1 MNREIKFIDLGQ
13 MDYKDAWDYQQNL
26 FDEIIE
32 IKKKNRQNNTNNA
45 TPNYFI
51 FVEHAHVYTLGKS
64 GNISNLLID
73 ENQLKNK
80 NASFYKINRGGDIT
94 YHGPGQIVC
103 YPILNLKNFKQSVT
117 WYMRAL
123 EEVIIETLKLFNIK
137 ASRKNGLTGVWVKDE
152 KIGAQGVRMTKWVT
166 MHGFA
171 LNVNTDLRF
180 FNDIIPCGIKDFGVT
195 SIEKIIGKE
204 QDLSLVKEHIL
215 ISFAKVFKIKGYI

>member
-1 MNREIKFIDLGQ
+1 MNRIKIIDLGFL
-13 MDYKDAWDYQQNL
+13 DYKDSWNYQKELQ
-26 FDEIIE
+26 
-32 IKKKNRQNNTNNA
+32 KKVLIGDCSDSI
-45 TPNYFI
+45 I
-51 FVEHAHVYTLGKS
+51 FVEHDSVYTFGKNS
-64 GNISNLLID
+64 DKSNLLVSKD
-73 ENQLKNK
+73 
-80 NASFYKINRGGDIT
+80 SKIKIYETERGGEIT

-137 ASRKNGLTGVWVKDE
+137 AKRKDGLTGVWVKDE

-215 ISFAKVFKIKGYI
+215 ISFAKVFNIKGYI

>member
-1 MNREIKFIDLGQ
+1 MNRIKIIDLGFL
-13 MDYKDAWDYQQNL
+13 DYKNSWNYQKELQ
-26 FDEIIE
+26 
-32 IKKKNRQNNTNNA
+32 KKVLIGDCSDSI
-45 TPNYFI
+45 I
-51 FVEHAHVYTLGKS
+51 FVEHDSVYTFGKNS
-64 GNISNLLID
+64 DKSNLLVSED
-73 ENQLKNK
+73 
-80 NASFYKINRGGDIT
+80 SKIKIYETERGGEIT

-123 EEVIIETLKLFNIK
+123 EEVIIETLKLFKIK
-137 ASRKNGLTGVWVKDE
+137 ATRKDGLTGVWVEDE

-215 ISFAKVFKIKGYI
+215 ISFAKVFNIKGYI

>member
-1 MNREIKFIDLGQ
+1 MNRIKIIDLGFL
-13 MDYKDAWDYQQNL
+13 DYKNSWNFQKELQ
-26 FDEIIE
+26 
-32 IKKKNRQNNTNNA
+32 KKVLNGDCLDSI
-45 TPNYFI
+45 I
-51 FVEHAHVYTLGKS
+51 FVEHDSVYTFGKNS
-64 GNISNLLID
+64 DKSNLLVSKD
-73 ENQLKNK
+73 
-80 NASFYKINRGGDIT
+80 SKIKIYETERGGEIT

-123 EEVIIETLKLFNIK
+123 EEVIIETLKLFHIK
-137 ASRKNGLTGVWVKDE
+137 ASRKDGLTGVWVKDE

-204 QDLSLVKEHIL
+204 QDLSKVKEHIL
-215 ISFAKVFKIKGYI
+215 ISFAKVFNIKGYI

>member
-1 MNREIKFIDLGQ
+1 MNRIKIIDLGFL
-13 MDYKDAWDYQQNL
+13 DYKNSWNYQKELQ
-26 FDEIIE
+26 
-32 IKKKNRQNNTNNA
+32 KKVLIGDCSDSI
-45 TPNYFI
+45 I
-51 FVEHAHVYTLGKS
+51 FVEHDSGYSFGKNS
-64 GNISNLLID
+64 DKSNLLVSKD
-73 ENQLKNK
+73 
-80 NASFYKINRGGDIT
+80 SKIKIYETERGGEIT

-137 ASRKNGLTGVWVKDE
+137 ATRKDGLTGVWVKDE

-171 LNVNTDLRF
+171 LNLNTDLRF

-215 ISFAKVFKIKGYI
+215 ISFAKVFNIKGYI

>member
-1 MNREIKFIDLGQ
+1 MNRIKIIDLGFL
-13 MDYKDAWDYQQNL
+13 DYKNSWNYQKELQ
-26 FDEIIE
+26 
-32 IKKKNRQNNTNNA
+32 KKVLIGDCSDSI
-45 TPNYFI
+45 I
-51 FVEHAHVYTLGKS
+51 FVEHDSVYTFGKNS
-64 GNISNLLID
+64 DKSNLLVSKD
-73 ENQLKNK
+73 
-80 NASFYKINRGGDIT
+80 SKIKIYETERGGEIT

-123 EEVIIETLKLFNIK
+123 EEVIIETLKLLNIK
-137 ASRKNGLTGVWVKDE
+137 ATRKDGLTGVWVKDK

-180 FNDIIPCGIKDFGVT
+180 FNDIIPCGIKDFAVT

-215 ISFAKVFKIKGYI
+215 ISFAKVFNIKGYI

>member
-1 MNREIKFIDLGQ
+1 MVEWEISDIEVDYNSALKKMDVHVQKMIDGKANEKVWLLEHPPLYTAGTSANKKDLVDPNRF
-13 MDYKDAWDYQQNL
+13 
-26 FDEIIE
+26 
-32 IKKKNRQNNTNNA
+32 
-45 TPNYFI
+45 P
-51 FVEHAHVYTLGKS
+51 VYETK
-64 GNISNLLID
+64 
-73 ENQLKNK
+73 
-80 NASFYKINRGGDIT
+80 RGGQYT

-137 ASRKNGLTGVWVKDE
+137 ATRKDGLTGVWVKDE

-215 ISFAKVFKIKGYI
+215 ISFAKVFNIKGYI

>member
-1 MNREIKFIDLGQ
+1 MNRIKIIDLGFL
-13 MDYKDAWDYQQNL
+13 DYKNSWNYQKELQ
-26 FDEIIE
+26 
-32 IKKKNRQNNTNNA
+32 KKVLIGDCSDSI
-45 TPNYFI
+45 I
-51 FVEHAHVYTLGKS
+51 FVEHDSVYTFGKNS
-64 GNISNLLID
+64 DKSNLLESKD
-73 ENQLKNK
+73 
-80 NASFYKINRGGDIT
+80 SKIKIYETERGGEIT

-103 YPILNLKNFKQSVT
+103 YPILNLKNFKKSVT

-123 EEVIIETLKLFNIK
+123 EEVIIQTLKLFNIK
-137 ASRKNGLTGVWVKDE
+137 ATRKDGLTGVWVKDE

-204 QDLSLVKEHIL
+204 QDLSIVKEHIL
-215 ISFAKVFKIKGYI
+215 ISFAKVFNIKGYI

>member
-1 MNREIKFIDLGQ
+1 MNRIKIIDLGFL
-13 MDYKDAWDYQQNL
+13 DYKNSWNYQKELQ
-26 FDEIIE
+26 
-32 IKKKNRQNNTNNA
+32 KKVLIGDCSDSI
-45 TPNYFI
+45 I
-51 FVEHAHVYTLGKS
+51 FVEHDSVYTFGKNS
-64 GNISNLLID
+64 DKSNLLVS
-73 ENQLKNK
+73 KN
-80 NASFYKINRGGDIT
+80 SKIKIYETERGGEIT

-123 EEVIIETLKLFNIK
+123 EEVIIETLKLFNIN
-137 ASRKNGLTGVWVKDE
+137 ATRKDGLTGVWVKDE

-171 LNVNTDLRF
+171 LNVNTDLSF

-215 ISFAKVFKIKGYI
+215 ISFAKVFNIKGYI

>member
-1 MNREIKFIDLGQ
+1 MNRIKIIDLGFL
-13 MDYKDAWDYQQNL
+13 DYKNSWNYQKELQ
-26 FDEIIE
+26 
-32 IKKKNRQNNTNNA
+32 KKVLIGDCSDSI
-45 TPNYFI
+45 I
-51 FVEHAHVYTLGKS
+51 FVEHDSVYTFGKNS
-64 GNISNLLID
+64 DKSNLLISKD
-73 ENQLKNK
+73 
-80 NASFYKINRGGDIT
+80 SKIKIYETERGGEIT

-103 YPILNLKNFKQSVT
+103 YPILVLKNFKQSVT

-123 EEVIIETLKLFNIK
+123 EEVIIETLKLFKIK
-137 ASRKNGLTGVWVKDE
+137 ATRKDGLTGVWVEDE

-215 ISFAKVFKIKGYI
+215 ISFAKVFNIKGYI

>member
-1 MNREIKFIDLGQ
+1 VSRIKIIDLGFL
-13 MDYKDAWDYQQNL
+13 DYQNSWNYQKEL
-26 FDEIIE
+26 Q
-32 IKKKNRQNNTNNA
+32 KKVLIGDCSDSI
-45 TPNYFI
+45 I
-51 FVEHAHVYTLGKS
+51 FVEHDSVYTFGKNS
-64 GNISNLLID
+64 DKSNLLESKD
-73 ENQLKNK
+73 
-80 NASFYKINRGGDIT
+80 SKIKIYETERGGEIT

-137 ASRKNGLTGVWVKDE
+137 ASRKDGLTGVWVKDE

-215 ISFAKVFKIKGYI
+215 ISFAKVFNIKGYI

>member
-1 MNREIKFIDLGQ
+1 
-13 MDYKDAWDYQQNL
+13 MDYKNSWNYQKELQ
-26 FDEIIE
+26 
-32 IKKKNRQNNTNNA
+32 KKVLIGDCSDSI
-45 TPNYFI
+45 I
-51 FVEHAHVYTLGKS
+51 FVEHDSVYTFGKNS
-64 GNISNLLID
+64 DKSNLLVSKD
-73 ENQLKNK
+73 
-80 NASFYKINRGGDIT
+80 SKIKIYETERGGEIT

-123 EEVIIETLKLFNIK
+123 EEVIIETLKLFKIK
-137 ASRKNGLTGVWVKDE
+137 ATRKDGLTGVWVEDE

-215 ISFAKVFKIKGYI
+215 ISFAKVFNIKGYI

>member
-1 MNREIKFIDLGQ
+1 VNRIKIIDLGFL
-13 MDYKDAWDYQQNL
+13 DYKNSWNYQKELQ
-26 FDEIIE
+26 
-32 IKKKNRQNNTNNA
+32 KKVLIGDCSDSI
-45 TPNYFI
+45 I
-51 FVEHAHVYTLGKS
+51 FVEHDSVYTFGKNS
-64 GNISNLLID
+64 DKSNLLVSKD
-73 ENQLKNK
+73 
-80 NASFYKINRGGDIT
+80 SKIKIYETERGGEIT

-123 EEVIIETLKLFNIK
+123 EEVIIETLKLFKIK
-137 ASRKNGLTGVWVKDE
+137 ATRKDGLTGVWVKDK

-215 ISFAKVFKIKGYI
+215 ISFAKVFNIKGYI

>member
-1 MNREIKFIDLGQ
+1 MNRIKIIDLGFL
-13 MDYKDAWDYQQNL
+13 DYKNSWNYQKELQ
-26 FDEIIE
+26 
-32 IKKKNRQNNTNNA
+32 KKVLIGDCSDSI
-45 TPNYFI
+45 I
-51 FVEHAHVYTLGKS
+51 FVEHDSVYTFGKNS
-64 GNISNLLID
+64 DKSNLLVSKD
-73 ENQLKNK
+73 
-80 NASFYKINRGGDIT
+80 SKIKIYETERGGEIT

-137 ASRKNGLTGVWVKDE
+137 ATRKDGLTGVWVKDE

-166 MHGFA
+166 MHGFS

-215 ISFAKVFKIKGYI
+215 ISFAKVFNIKGYI

>member
-1 MNREIKFIDLGQ
+1 MNRIKIIDLGFL
-13 MDYKDAWDYQQNL
+13 DYKNSWNYQKELQKIVL
-26 FDEIIE
+26 IGDCSDSI
-32 IKKKNRQNNTNNA
+32 
-45 TPNYFI
+45 I
-51 FVEHAHVYTLGKS
+51 FVEHDSVYTFGKNS
-64 GNISNLLID
+64 DKSNLLVSKD
-73 ENQLKNK
+73 
-80 NASFYKINRGGDIT
+80 SKIKIYETERGGEIT

-137 ASRKNGLTGVWVKDE
+137 ATRKDGLTGVWVKDE

-215 ISFAKVFKIKGYI
+215 ISFAKVFNIKGYI

>member
-1 MNREIKFIDLGQ
+1 MNRIKIIDLGFL
-13 MDYKDAWDYQQNL
+13 DYKNSWNYQKELQ
-26 FDEIIE
+26 
-32 IKKKNRQNNTNNA
+32 KKVLIGDCSDSI
-45 TPNYFI
+45 I
-51 FVEHAHVYTLGKS
+51 FVEHDSVYTFGKNS
-64 GNISNLLID
+64 DKSNLLVSKD
-73 ENQLKNK
+73 T
-80 NASFYKINRGGDIT
+80 KIKIYETERGGEIT

-137 ASRKNGLTGVWVKDE
+137 ATRKDGLTGVWVKDE

-215 ISFAKVFKIKGYI
+215 ISFAKVFNIKGYI

>member
-1 MNREIKFIDLGQ
+1 MNRIKIIDLGFL
-13 MDYKDAWDYQQNL
+13 DYKNSWNYQKELQ
-26 FDEIIE
+26 
-32 IKKKNRQNNTNNA
+32 KKVLIGDCSDSI
-45 TPNYFI
+45 I
-51 FVEHAHVYTLGKS
+51 FVEHDSVYTFGKNS
-64 GNISNLLID
+64 DKSNLLVSKD
-73 ENQLKNK
+73 
-80 NASFYKINRGGDIT
+80 SKIKIYETERGGEIT

-123 EEVIIETLKLFNIK
+123 EEVIIETLKLFKIK
-137 ASRKNGLTGVWVKDE
+137 ATRKDGLTGVWVEDE

-166 MHGFA
+166 MHGFS

-215 ISFAKVFKIKGYI
+215 ISFAKVFNIKGYI

>member
-1 MNREIKFIDLGQ
+1 MNRIKIIDLGFL
-13 MDYKDAWDYQQNL
+13 DYKNSWNYQKELQ
-26 FDEIIE
+26 
-32 IKKKNRQNNTNNA
+32 KKVLIGDCSA
-45 TPNYFI
+45 SII
-51 FVEHAHVYTLGKS
+51 FVEHDSVYTFGKNS
-64 GNISNLLID
+64 DKSNLLVSKD
-73 ENQLKNK
+73 
-80 NASFYKINRGGDIT
+80 SKIKIYETERGGEIT

-137 ASRKNGLTGVWVKDE
+137 ATRKDGLTGVWVKDE

-215 ISFAKVFKIKGYI
+215 ISFAKVFNIKGYI

>member
-1 MNREIKFIDLGQ
+1 MNQIKIIDLGFL
-13 MDYKDAWDYQQNL
+13 DYKNSWNYQKELQ
-26 FDEIIE
+26 
-32 IKKKNRQNNTNNA
+32 KKVLIGDCSDSI
-45 TPNYFI
+45 I
-51 FVEHAHVYTLGKS
+51 FVEHDSVYTFGKNS
-64 GNISNLLID
+64 DKSNLLVSKD
-73 ENQLKNK
+73 
-80 NASFYKINRGGDIT
+80 SKIKIYETERGGEIT

-215 ISFAKVFKIKGYI
+215 ISFAKVFNIKGYI

>member
-1 MNREIKFIDLGQ
+1 MNRIKIIDLGFL
-13 MDYKDAWDYQQNL
+13 DYKNSWNYQKELQ
-26 FDEIIE
+26 
-32 IKKKNRQNNTNNA
+32 KKVLIGDCSDSI
-45 TPNYFI
+45 I
-51 FVEHAHVYTLGKS
+51 FVEHDSVYTFGKNS
-64 GNISNLLID
+64 DKSNLLVSKD
-73 ENQLKNK
+73 
-80 NASFYKINRGGDIT
+80 SKIKIYETERGGEIT

-123 EEVIIETLKLFNIK
+123 EEVIIETLKLFKIK
-137 ASRKNGLTGVWVKDE
+137 ATRKDGLTGVWVKDE

-215 ISFAKVFKIKGYI
+215 ISFAKVFNIKGYI

>member
-1 MNREIKFIDLGQ
+1 MSRIKIIDLGFL
-13 MDYKDAWDYQQNL
+13 DYQNSWNYQKEL
-26 FDEIIE
+26 Q
-32 IKKKNRQNNTNNA
+32 KKVLIGDCSDSI
-45 TPNYFI
+45 I
-51 FVEHAHVYTLGKS
+51 FVEHDSVYTFGKNS
-64 GNISNLLID
+64 DKSNLLVSKD
-73 ENQLKNK
+73 G
-80 NASFYKINRGGDIT
+80 KIKIYETERGGEIT

-103 YPILNLKNFKQSVT
+103 YPILNLKNFKQSVA

-137 ASRKNGLTGVWVKDE
+137 ASRKDGLTGVWVKDE
-152 KIGAQGVRMTKWVT
+152 KIGAQGVRMTRWVT

-171 LNVNTDLRF
+171 LNVNTDLRH

-215 ISFAKVFKIKGYI
+215 ISFAKVFNIKGYI

>member
-1 MNREIKFIDLGQ
+1 VNRIKIIDLGFL
-13 MDYKDAWDYQQNL
+13 DYKNSWNYQKELQ
-26 FDEIIE
+26 
-32 IKKKNRQNNTNNA
+32 KKVLIGDCSDSI
-45 TPNYFI
+45 I
-51 FVEHAHVYTLGKS
+51 FVEHDSVYTFGKNS
-64 GNISNLLID
+64 DKSNLLVSKD
-73 ENQLKNK
+73 
-80 NASFYKINRGGDIT
+80 SKIKIYETERGGEIT

-137 ASRKNGLTGVWVKDE
+137 AIRKDGLTGVWVKDE

-215 ISFAKVFKIKGYI
+215 ISFAKVFNIKGYI

>member
-1 MNREIKFIDLGQ
+1 VNRIKIIDLGFL
-13 MDYKDAWDYQQNL
+13 DYKNSWNYQKELQ
-26 FDEIIE
+26 
-32 IKKKNRQNNTNNA
+32 KKVLIGDCSDSI
-45 TPNYFI
+45 I
-51 FVEHAHVYTLGKS
+51 FVEHDSVYTFGKNS
-64 GNISNLLID
+64 DKSNLLVSKD
-73 ENQLKNK
+73 
-80 NASFYKINRGGDIT
+80 SKIKIYETERGGEIT

-117 WYMRAL
+117 WYMRSL

-137 ASRKNGLTGVWVKDE
+137 ATRKDSLTGVWVKDK

-215 ISFAKVFKIKGYI
+215 ISFAKVFNIKGYI

>member
-1 MNREIKFIDLGQ
+1 MNRIKIIDLGFL
-13 MDYKDAWDYQQNL
+13 DYKNSWNYQKELQ
-26 FDEIIE
+26 
-32 IKKKNRQNNTNNA
+32 KKVLIGDCSDSI
-45 TPNYFI
+45 I
-51 FVEHAHVYTLGKS
+51 FVEHDSVYTFGKNS
-64 GNISNLLID
+64 DKSNLLVSKD
-73 ENQLKNK
+73 
-80 NASFYKINRGGDIT
+80 SKIKIYETERGGEIT

-123 EEVIIETLKLFNIK
+123 EEVIIETLKLLNIK
-137 ASRKNGLTGVWVKDE
+137 ATRKDGLTGVWVKDE

-215 ISFAKVFKIKGYI
+215 ISFAKVFNIKGYI

>member
-1 MNREIKFIDLGQ
+1 MNRIKIIDLGFL
-13 MDYKDAWDYQQNL
+13 DYKNSWNYQKELQ
-26 FDEIIE
+26 
-32 IKKKNRQNNTNNA
+32 KKVLIGDCSDSI
-45 TPNYFI
+45 I
-51 FVEHAHVYTLGKS
+51 FVEHDSVYTFGKNS
-64 GNISNLLID
+64 DKSNLMVSKD
-73 ENQLKNK
+73 
-80 NASFYKINRGGDIT
+80 SKIKIYETERGGEIT

-123 EEVIIETLKLFNIK
+123 EEVIIETLKLLNIK
-137 ASRKNGLTGVWVKDE
+137 ATRKDGLTGVWVKDE

-215 ISFAKVFKIKGYI
+215 ISFAKVFNIKGYI

>member
-1 MNREIKFIDLGQ
+1 MNRIKIIDLGFL
-13 MDYKDAWDYQQNL
+13 DYKNSWNYQKELQ
-26 FDEIIE
+26 
-32 IKKKNRQNNTNNA
+32 KKVLIGDCSDSI
-45 TPNYFI
+45 I
-51 FVEHAHVYTLGKS
+51 FVEHDSVYTFGKNS
-64 GNISNLLID
+64 DKSNLMISKD
-73 ENQLKNK
+73 
-80 NASFYKINRGGDIT
+80 SKIKIYETERGGEIT

-123 EEVIIETLKLFNIK
+123 EEVIIETLKLLNIK
-137 ASRKNGLTGVWVKDE
+137 ATRKDGLTGVWVKDE
-152 KIGAQGVRMTKWVT
+152 KIGAQGVRMSKWVT

-215 ISFAKVFKIKGYI
+215 ISFAKVFNIKGYI

>member
-1 MNREIKFIDLGQ
+1 
-13 MDYKDAWDYQQNL
+13 
-26 FDEIIE
+26 
-32 IKKKNRQNNTNNA
+32 
-45 TPNYFI
+45 
-51 FVEHAHVYTLGKS
+51 
-64 GNISNLLID
+64 
-73 ENQLKNK
+73 
-80 NASFYKINRGGDIT
+80 
-94 YHGPGQIVC
+94 
-103 YPILNLKNFKQSVT
+103 
-117 WYMRAL
+117 MRAL

>member
-1 MNREIKFIDLGQ
+1 MNRIKIIDLGFL
-13 MDYKDAWDYQQNL
+13 DYKNSWNYQKELQ
-26 FDEIIE
+26 
-32 IKKKNRQNNTNNA
+32 KKVLIGDCSDSI
-45 TPNYFI
+45 I
-51 FVEHAHVYTLGKS
+51 FVEHDSVYTFGKNS
-64 GNISNLLID
+64 DKSNLLVSKD
-73 ENQLKNK
+73 
-80 NASFYKINRGGDIT
+80 SKIKIYETERGGEIT

-137 ASRKNGLTGVWVKDE
+137 ASRKDGLTGVWVKDE
-152 KIGAQGVRMTKWVT
+152 KIGAQGVRMTRWVT

-171 LNVNTDLRF
+171 LNVNTDLRY

>member
-1 MNREIKFIDLGQ
+1 MNRIKIIDLGFL
-13 MDYKDAWDYQQNL
+13 DYKNSWNYQKELQ
-26 FDEIIE
+26 
-32 IKKKNRQNNTNNA
+32 KKVLIGDCSDSI
-45 TPNYFI
+45 I
-51 FVEHAHVYTLGKS
+51 FVEHDSVYTFGKNS
-64 GNISNLLID
+64 DKSNLLVSKD
-73 ENQLKNK
+73 
-80 NASFYKINRGGDIT
+80 SKIKIYETERGGEIT

-123 EEVIIETLKLFNIK
+123 EEVIIETLRLFDIK
-137 ASRKNGLTGVWVKDE
+137 ATRKDGLTGVWVKDE

-215 ISFAKVFKIKGYI
+215 ISFAKVFNIKGYI

>member
-1 MNREIKFIDLGQ
+1 MNRIKIIDLGFL
-13 MDYKDAWDYQQNL
+13 DYKNSWNYQKELQ
-26 FDEIIE
+26 
-32 IKKKNRQNNTNNA
+32 KKVLIGDCSDSI
-45 TPNYFI
+45 I
-51 FVEHAHVYTLGKS
+51 FVEHDSVYTFGKNS
-64 GNISNLLID
+64 DKSNLLVSKD
-73 ENQLKNK
+73 
-80 NASFYKINRGGDIT
+80 SKIKVYETERGGEIT

-123 EEVIIETLKLFNIK
+123 EEVIIETLKLLNIK
-137 ASRKNGLTGVWVKDE
+137 ATRKDGLTGVWVKDE

-215 ISFAKVFKIKGYI
+215 ISFAKVFNIKGYI

>member
-1 MNREIKFIDLGQ
+1 MNRIKIIDLGFL
-13 MDYKDAWDYQQNL
+13 DYKNSWNYQKELQ
-26 FDEIIE
+26 
-32 IKKKNRQNNTNNA
+32 KKVLIGDCSDSI
-45 TPNYFI
+45 I
-51 FVEHAHVYTLGKS
+51 FVEHDSVYTFGKNS
-64 GNISNLLID
+64 DKSNLLISKD
-73 ENQLKNK
+73 
-80 NASFYKINRGGDIT
+80 SKIKIYETERGGEIT

-123 EEVIIETLKLFNIK
+123 EEVIIETLKLLNIK
-137 ASRKNGLTGVWVKDE
+137 ATRKDGLTGVWVKDE

-180 FNDIIPCGIKDFGVT
+180 FNEIIPCGIKDFGVT

-215 ISFAKVFKIKGYI
+215 ISFAKVFNIKGYI

>member
-1 MNREIKFIDLGQ
+1 MNRIKIIDLGFL
-13 MDYKDAWDYQQNL
+13 DYKNSWNYQKELQ
-26 FDEIIE
+26 
-32 IKKKNRQNNTNNA
+32 KKVLIGDCSDSI
-45 TPNYFI
+45 I
-51 FVEHAHVYTLGKS
+51 FVEHDSVYTFGKNS
-64 GNISNLLID
+64 DKSNLLVSKD
-73 ENQLKNK
+73 
-80 NASFYKINRGGDIT
+80 SKIKIYETERGGEIT

-103 YPILNLKNFKQSVT
+103 YPILNLKNFKKSVT

-137 ASRKNGLTGVWVKDE
+137 ATRKDGLTGVWVKDE

-215 ISFAKVFKIKGYI
+215 MSFAKVFNIKGYI

>member
-1 MNREIKFIDLGQ
+1 MNRIKIIDLGFL
-13 MDYKDAWDYQQNL
+13 DYKNSWNYQKELQ
-26 FDEIIE
+26 
-32 IKKKNRQNNTNNA
+32 KKVLIGDCSDSI
-45 TPNYFI
+45 I
-51 FVEHAHVYTLGKS
+51 FVEHDSVYTFGKNS
-64 GNISNLLID
+64 DKSNLLVSKD
-73 ENQLKNK
+73 
-80 NASFYKINRGGDIT
+80 SKIKIYETERGGEIT

-137 ASRKNGLTGVWVKDE
+137 ALRKDGLTGVWVKDE

-215 ISFAKVFKIKGYI
+215 ISFAKVFNIKGYI

>member
-1 MNREIKFIDLGQ
+1 MNQIKIIDLGFL
-13 MDYKDAWDYQQNL
+13 DYKNSWNYQKELQ
-26 FDEIIE
+26 
-32 IKKKNRQNNTNNA
+32 KKVLIGDCSDSI
-45 TPNYFI
+45 I
-51 FVEHAHVYTLGKS
+51 FVEHDSVYTFGKNS
-64 GNISNLLID
+64 DKSNLLVSKD
-73 ENQLKNK
+73 C
-80 NASFYKINRGGDIT
+80 KIKIYETERGGEIT

>member
-1 MNREIKFIDLGQ
+1 MNRIKIIDLGFL
-13 MDYKDAWDYQQNL
+13 DYKNSWNYQKELQ
-26 FDEIIE
+26 
-32 IKKKNRQNNTNNA
+32 KKVLIGDCSDSI
-45 TPNYFI
+45 I
-51 FVEHAHVYTLGKS
+51 FVEHDSVYTFGKNS
-64 GNISNLLID
+64 DKSNLLESKD
-73 ENQLKNK
+73 
-80 NASFYKINRGGDIT
+80 SKIKIYETERGGEIT

-123 EEVIIETLKLFNIK
+123 EEVIIETLKLLNIK
-137 ASRKNGLTGVWVKDE
+137 ATRKDGLTGVWVKDE

-215 ISFAKVFKIKGYI
+215 ISFAKVFNIKGYI

>member
-1 MNREIKFIDLGQ
+1 MSRIKIIDLGFL
-13 MDYKDAWDYQQNL
+13 DYQNSWNYQKEL
-26 FDEIIE
+26 Q
-32 IKKKNRQNNTNNA
+32 KKVLIGDCSDSI
-45 TPNYFI
+45 I
-51 FVEHAHVYTLGKS
+51 FVEHDSVYTFGKNS
-64 GNISNLLID
+64 DKSNLLVSKD
-73 ENQLKNK
+73 
-80 NASFYKINRGGDIT
+80 SKIKIYETERGGEIT

-123 EEVIIETLKLFNIK
+123 EEVIIETLKLFKIK
-137 ASRKNGLTGVWVKDE
+137 ATRKDGLTGVWVKDK

-215 ISFAKVFKIKGYI
+215 ISFAKVFNIKGYI

>member
-1 MNREIKFIDLGQ
+1 MNRIKIIDLGFL
-13 MDYKDAWDYQQNL
+13 DYKNSWNYQKELQ
-26 FDEIIE
+26 
-32 IKKKNRQNNTNNA
+32 KKVLIGDCSDSI
-45 TPNYFI
+45 I
-51 FVEHAHVYTLGKS
+51 FVEHDSVYTFGKNS
-64 GNISNLLID
+64 DKSNLLVSKD
-73 ENQLKNK
+73 
-80 NASFYKINRGGDIT
+80 SKIKIYETERGGEIT

-195 SIEKIIGKE
+195 SIEKIIGKK

-215 ISFAKVFKIKGYI
+215 ISFAKVFNIKGYI

>member
-1 MNREIKFIDLGQ
+1 VNRIKIIDLGFL
-13 MDYKDAWDYQQNL
+13 DYKNSWNYQKELQ
-26 FDEIIE
+26 
-32 IKKKNRQNNTNNA
+32 KKVLIGDCSDSI
-45 TPNYFI
+45 I
-51 FVEHAHVYTLGKS
+51 FVEHDSVYTFGKNS
-64 GNISNLLID
+64 DKSNLLVSKD
-73 ENQLKNK
+73 
-80 NASFYKINRGGDIT
+80 SKIKIYETERGGEIT

-137 ASRKNGLTGVWVKDE
+137 ATRKDGLTGVWVKDE

-215 ISFAKVFKIKGYI
+215 ISFAKVFNIKGYI

>member
-1 MNREIKFIDLGQ
+1 MNPIKIIDLGFL
-13 MDYKDAWDYQQNL
+13 DYKNSWNYQKELQ
-26 FDEIIE
+26 
-32 IKKKNRQNNTNNA
+32 KKVLIGDCSDSI
-45 TPNYFI
+45 I
-51 FVEHAHVYTLGKS
+51 FVEHDSVYTFGKNS
-64 GNISNLLID
+64 DKSNLLVSKD
-73 ENQLKNK
+73 
-80 NASFYKINRGGDIT
+80 SKIKIYETERGGEIT

-123 EEVIIETLKLFNIK
+123 EEVIIETLKLLNIK
-137 ASRKNGLTGVWVKDE
+137 ATRKDGLTGVWVKDE

-215 ISFAKVFKIKGYI
+215 ISFAKVFNIKGYI